1 MFIVKN
7 SESKASL
14 PCTPATNKS
23 SSKRSLPLFA
33 WYSLAGGI
41 SVVGL
46 VKFTSQGDNSGDAR
60 ELADYLNQW
69 LMVKQVCRHD
79 IVVT

>member
-1 MFIVKN
+1 M
-7 SESKASL
+7 
-14 PCTPATNKS
+14 
-23 SSKRSLPLFA
+23 
-33 WYSLAGGI
+33 
-41 SVVGL
+41 VGL
-46 VKFTSQGDNSGDAR
+46 VKFTSQGDNSGDAK

>member
-1 MFIVKN
+1 MCVFKN
-7 SESKASL
+7 SESNPSL
-14 PCTPATNKS
+14 CTLLPIKVALNV
-23 SSKRSLPLFA
+23 LPLFV

>member
-1 MFIVKN
+1 MCVFKN
-7 SESKASL
+7 SESNPSL
-14 PCTPATNKS
+14 YPATNKS
-23 SSKRSLPLFA
+23 SSKHSLPLFV